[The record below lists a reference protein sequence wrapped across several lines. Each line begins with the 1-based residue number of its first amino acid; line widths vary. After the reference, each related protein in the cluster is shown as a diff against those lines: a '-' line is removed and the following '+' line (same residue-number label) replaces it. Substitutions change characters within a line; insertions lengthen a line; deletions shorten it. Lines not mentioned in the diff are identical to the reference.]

1 MTEDLDVA
9 IVGGG
14 PGGLSAGV
22 CASLADPYLNI
33 KVFERASSLRPAGFV
48 VGVLPNAL
56 KAIHAMDTA
65 LYNSCLEQLTPQD
78 DYQCVTIMKNTGE
91 IIMTTDGT
99 AARERYAKY
108 GGGLFPVAWY
118 DLQRFWAGHLPPNTL
133 QIGSVFDRYEEL
145 GDEGVIIH
153 LKDGRQYRAKILIG
167 ADGNLSQV
175 RKQLLA
181 DGLPRFA
188 GLAIWRAMRKRPADW
203 PTPAGLLNFIDDGEK
218 RKVMT
223 YALSGNRLTWN
234 VAVPWAA
241 EDLGRLGNQRYI
253 TENGGAGD
261 PQGKLDRCLAS
272 LAESEGGWPD
282 YVLGMLRDTALSDIT
297 EHALFYR
304 EPSDC
309 HIYGIGRVTLLGD
322 AAHLTAA
329 ALGQGTS
336 QTMEDALELG
346 RALALHGPTPE
357 ALRAYETVRSPAA
370 GEVQKAS
377 ADLVKNWGKLGEQWV
392 LAEQRA
398 SEHFF
403 SRTFEPMPR
412 AKKRAAAARA
422 RPSAA
427 AVRGLLAARMMRP
440 CAARAPQCTG
450 SVSVL

>member
-14 PGGLSAGV
+14 PGGLSVGV
-22 CASLADPYLNI
+22 CASLADSHLKI

-48 VGVLPNAL
+48 VGILPNAL
-56 KAIHAMDTA
+56 KAIQAMDAA
-65 LYNSCLEQLTPQD
+65 LYRSCLEQLTPHED
-78 DYQCVTIMKNTGE
+78 ATSMTVMKNTGE
-91 IIMTTDGT
+91 VIMTTDGT

-118 DLQRFWAGHLPPNTL
+118 DLQQFWARQLPPDAL
-133 QIGSVFDRYEEL
+133 QIGSVFDRYEDL
-145 GDEGVIIH
+145 GEGGVIVH
-153 LKDGRQYRAKILIG
+153 LKDGRTYTAKVLIG

-181 DGLPRFA
+181 DGMPRFA
-188 GLAIWRAMRKRPADW
+188 GLAIWRAMRERPADW

-234 VAVPWAA
+234 VAVPWAEA
-241 EDLGRLGNQRYI
+241 DLTRLGNQRYI

-261 PQGKLDRCLAS
+261 PQGKLNRCLEA
-272 LAESEGGWPD
+272 LAESHGGWPG
-282 YVLGMLRDTALSDIT
+282 YVQAMIRSTALRDIT

-309 HIYGIGRVTLLGD
+309 HVYGRGRVTLLGD

-346 RALALHGPTPE
+346 RAIALHGPTPE
-357 ALRAYETVRSPAA
+357 ALRAYETVRSAAA
-370 GEVQKAS
+370 GEVQQAS
-377 ADLVKNWGKLGEQWV
+377 ADLVKSWGKLGEQWV
-392 LAEQRA
+392 VAEQRA
-398 SEHFF
+398 SERFF

-412 AKKRAAAARA
+412 ARKRAAAARM
-422 RPSAA
+422 RIPAA
-427 AVRGLLAARMMRP
+427 ALRTYGAFHACTARTP
-440 CAARAPQCTG
+440 SCVGFA
-450 SVSVL
+450 

>member
-22 CASLADPYLNI
+22 CASLADSDLKI

-48 VGVLPNAL
+48 VGILPNAL
-56 KAIHAMDTA
+56 KAIQAMDTA
-65 LYNSCLEQLTPQD
+65 LYESCLQHLTPHEDAQS
-78 DYQCVTIMKNTGE
+78 VTILKNTGQ

-118 DLQRFWAGHLPPNTL
+118 DLQRFWASHLPPGAL
-133 QIGSVFDRYEEL
+133 QIGSLFDRYEDLEE
-145 GDEGVIIH
+145 GGVIVH
-153 LKDGRQYRAKILIG
+153 LKDGRSYRAKVLIG

-188 GLAIWRAMRKRPADW
+188 GLAIWRAMRERPADW

-234 VAVPWAA
+234 VAVPWAEA
-241 EDLGRLGNQRYI
+241 DLTRLGNQRYI
-253 TENGGAGD
+253 VENGSTGD
-261 PQGKLDRCLAS
+261 PRGKLDRCLAA
-272 LAESEGGWPD
+272 LAESDGGWPD
-282 YVLGMLRDTALSDIT
+282 YVVGMLRDTALEDIT
-297 EHALFYR
+297 EHPLFYR
-304 EPSDC
+304 DPADC
-309 HIYGIGRVTLLGD
+309 HVYGRGRVTLLGD

-346 RALALHGPTPE
+346 RTIALHGPTPE
-357 ALRAYETVRSPAA
+357 ALRAYESVRSPAA
-370 GEVQKAS
+370 GAVQQAS
-377 ADLVKNWGKLGEQWV
+377 VDLVKNWGKLGEQWV

-398 SEHFF
+398 SERFF

-412 AKKRAAAARA
+412 AKKRAAAARTRAAGA
-422 RPSAA
+422 RRACRAMP
-427 AVRGLLAARMMRP
+427 VFGHRLLYNR
-440 CAARAPQCTG
+440 RADNEC
-450 SVSVL
+450 VVE